1 MQIHFCKNHPEKI
14 ARYRCY
20 YCKSPICG
28 ECRKTLHHHY
38 FCSLSCYLKYRAGN
52 TLHWIKKRKQ
62 KLFALSQLILLLLL
76 IAQFFY
82 FRGKLAEI
90 PRHPNRREMPDTSH
104 ISALSQFFGKNSRT
118 AELQIRPTGELAG
131 REYRLTLP
139 LEKDWVVNVWK
150 NGRPVLTRMCTRKGV
165 FTFPISLNYGE
176 NHLRILILNS
186 LSEPVYRDEIRLD
199 YRDRQVELFRHSVR
213 QGDPQQK
220 TIAFTFDGG
229 SDDAHTR
236 EILQTLREQNVRCTL
251 FLTGKFMEQHPDLV
265 KQMLRDGHEIGNHT
279 YSHPHLT
286 TYADN
291 RRQETRPEV
300 TFRFLKRQLTRTDSI
315 FHLITGEHL
324 KPYWRAPYGEFN
336 PQILT
341 WAAQI
346 GYLHIHWTRGFDTYD
361 WVTDASSRLY
371 RTPQQIFSNIMNQEK
386 QRRTGLNGIIV
397 LMHLGSHRNNNHIF
411 EILPELIRAV
421 RKKGYSIGT
430 ISELLAS

>member
-1 MQIHFCKNHPEKI
+1 
-14 ARYRCY
+14 
-20 YCKSPICG
+20 
-28 ECRKTLHHHY
+28 
-38 FCSLSCYLKYRAGN
+38 
-52 TLHWIKKRKQ
+52 
-62 KLFALSQLILLLLL
+62 
-76 IAQFFY
+76 
-82 FRGKLAEI
+82 
-90 PRHPNRREMPDTSH
+90 MPDTSH
-104 ISALSQFFGKNSRT
+104 ISALSQFFGKNSRI

-150 NGRPVLTRMCTRKGV
+150 NGHPVLTRMCTRKGV

-251 FLTGKFMEQHPDLV
+251 FLTGKFMERHPDLV

-315 FHLITGEHL
+315 FHRITGEHL